1 MCRLREKTDINV
13 SRTYKNLE
21 TFKPHALGTQRNLTS
36 FSFDAKWTVIIKLE
50 RDHDLTRKWCFEA
63 QNRKIK

>member
-13 SRTYKNLE
+13 RRTYKNLE

-50 RDHDLTRKWCFEA
+50 RDHD
-63 QNRKIK
+63 